1 LKNTPPNCFEPKHGL
16 YFNVQEHEYRAWP
29 LPSQT
34 QFKAGAASPAHM
46 QAAMEAGDS
55 APTDAKR
62 LGSAL
67 HVAFLE
73 PELMPSK
80 VVRWDGG
87 VRKGK
92 AWDEFCDEHATKTIL
107 TPAQHEQL
115 VGMVRSLRKHPF
127 VREWQ
132 TKVEGVEVSAIGE
145 FCGVPCKGRC
155 DALTPSPLV
164 DLKKVRSGDIRSFTN
179 DIVRY
184 GYHMQAAMY
193 RKLFNRDR
201 FVLLTVEDKAP
212 FDVVPYEMSPALL
225 REGDARLQAL
235 VLEYRRCKETGIW
248 PGRSDEIVL
257 IECPEWVA
265 SDPGITYD
273 EE

>member
-1 LKNTPPNCFEPKHGL
+1 MYVPGIYRNIPES
-16 YFNVQEHEYRAWP
+16 EYRGWK

-34 QFKAGAASPAHM
+34 QFKAGRASPAHM
-46 QAAMEAGDS
+46 RAAMEAGDK
-55 APTDAKR
+55 APTDAMR

-80 VVRWDGG
+80 VVKWEGG
-87 VRKGK
+87 VRKG
-92 AWDEFCDEHATKTIL
+92 AEWTDFSLEHASKIIL

-115 VGMVRSLRKHPF
+115 IGMVRSLREHPF

-132 TKVEGVEVSAIGE
+132 RQVEGVEVSAIGE
-145 FCGVPCKGRC
+145 YCGVLCKARC

-179 DIVRY
+179 DIVKY

-193 RKLFNRDR
+193 RRLFNRDR
-201 FVLLTVEDKAP
+201 FVLLTVEDRAP
-212 FDVVPYEMSPALL
+212 FDVVPYEMSPAML
-225 REGDARLQAL
+225 REGDAALQAL
-235 VLEYRRCKETGIW
+235 VLEYRRCLDTGVW
-248 PGRSDEIVL
+248 PGRSDQIVTV
-257 IECPEWVA
+257 ECPEWLA
-265 SDPGITYD
+265 TDPGITYD